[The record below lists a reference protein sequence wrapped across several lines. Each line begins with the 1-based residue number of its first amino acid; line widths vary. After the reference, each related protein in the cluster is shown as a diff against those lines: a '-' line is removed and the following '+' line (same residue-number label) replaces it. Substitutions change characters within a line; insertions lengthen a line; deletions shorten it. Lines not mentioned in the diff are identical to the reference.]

1 MSKNNYTVLHCHT
14 EQSLL
19 DSTTNHRNYANKA
32 KELGQTAIAYTE
44 HGNINIWV
52 EKKMYCDS
60 IGIKYIHGME
70 CYLTER
76 LYWLNENGERIKK
89 RDNYH
94 TILLAK
100 NYKGVKELNRLFY
113 ISKMRDHFYY
123 NPRITFDEFFN
134 ISENIVK
141 ISACLA
147 SPLNEYR
154 KTGNKTFEKLL
165 YAYDYYEIQP
175 HDFAEQKE
183 YNLFLY
189 ELSQKTGIPLV
200 MGTDTHG
207 ISKYKNECRTILQYA
222 KNIVFQNEDT
232 FDLSYKSYEELCNV
246 MYDQNQYLSE
256 EVWLEAIENTNKIA
270 DSIESFELDKS
281 FKYPP
286 LYGDKDEEILWSRLR
301 KKYKEKIQVGA
312 IIKEKAE
319 QYGTNIKEEMR
330 VFKKLGMCGFILFMS
345 ELISWCKENNIP
357 VGAGRGSVNGS
368 TVAYI
373 GDITD
378 VDPVVWNTMFARFC
392 NEYRVE
398 LGD

>member
-1 MSKNNYTVLHCHT
+1 MTDNYTVLHCHT

-19 DSTTNHRNYANKA
+19 DSTTNHRNYADKA

-76 LYWLNENGERIKK
+76 LYWLNEDGEQIKK

-100 NYKGVKELNRLFY
+100 NYEGVKELNRLFY
-113 ISKMRDHFYY
+113 TSKMRDHFYY
-123 NPRITFDEFFN
+123 NPRITFDEFLSISNN
-134 ISENIVK
+134 IIK

-147 SPLNEYR
+147 SPLNQYR
-154 KTGNKTFEKLL
+154 KTNDKAFEKLL
-165 YAYDYYEIQP
+165 CAYDYYEIQP

-189 ELSQKTGIPLV
+189 ELSRKTGIPLV

-232 FDLSYKSYEELCNV
+232 FDLSYKSYDELCN
-246 MYDQNQYLSE
+246 MMSGQNQYLPE
-256 EVWLEAIENTNKIA
+256 KVWLEAIENTNKIA

-281 FKYPP
+281 FKYPL
-286 LYGDKDEEILWSRLR
+286 LYGDKDEDILWDRLR
-301 KKYKEKIQVGA
+301 TKYKEKASKGA
-312 IIKEKAE
+312 IIKERA
-319 QYGTNIKEEMR
+319 QVYAANIKEEMR
-330 VFKKLGMCGFILFMS
+330 VFKKLGMCGFMLFMS

-357 VGAGRGSVNGS
+357 VGAGRGSCTGS

-373 GDITD
+373 GNITD

-392 NEYRVE
+392 NEYRTE